1 MFDIP
6 TYTPLV
12 VLVAMGLIIHTLTV
26 NNNNSTTTEKKKTRG
41 RKKKS

>member
-12 VLVAMGLIIHTLTV
+12 VLVAMGLIIHTVTM
-26 NNNNSTTTEKKKTRG
+26 NDNKSTTTEKKKTRG
-41 RKKKS
+41 RKKKT

>member
-12 VLVAMGLIIHTLTV
+12 VLVAMGLIIHSVTV
-26 NNNNSTTTEKKKTRG
+26 NKSTTTEKKKTRG

>member
-12 VLVAMGLIIHTLTV
+12 VLVAMGLIIHSVTG
-26 NNNNSTTTEKKKTRG
+26 NKSTTTEKKKTRG
-41 RKKKS
+41 RKKKT

>member
-12 VLVAMGLIIHTLTV
+12 VLVAMGLIIHSVTG
-26 NNNNSTTTEKKKTRG
+26 NNSTTTEKKKTRG